1 MQAQFHANMN
11 TKIALVLLIFVNTTS
26 AASLQP
32 PGYSWVLF
40 RAMEIPKGRKSKEKW
55 PSNLQKRHMQ
65 RISYVKH

>member
-1 MQAQFHANMN
+1 MEMQAQFHANMN

-40 RAMEIPKGRKSKEKW
+40 RAMEIPKGNER
-55 PSNLQKRHMQ
+55 
-65 RISYVKH
+65 V